1 MRRFRSQRG
10 EGQLGCVVGL
20 VMLLAAIFVAYKMV
34 PVKVRAAALRG
45 EIVDE
50 AKSAGVRNDEQI
62 RRNIIRTAEANDLP
76 VGRENI
82 EIFRSANTIR
92 VEVSYEVPVEFPGY
106 TYTWQF
112 HHTAENPIF

>member
-10 EGQLGCVVGL
+10 EGQLGCVIGL
-20 VMLLAAIFVAYKMV
+20 LLLLVAIFVAYKMV

-50 AKSAGVRNDEQI
+50 AKSAGVRSDEAI
-62 RRNIIRTAEANDLP
+62 TRNIIRTAEQNDLP

-82 EIFRSANTIR
+82 EISRTSSTIR
-92 VEVSYEVPVEFPGY
+92 VEVTYEVPVEFPGY
-106 TYTWQF
+106 TYNWSF
-112 HHTAENPIF
+112 HHVAENPIF